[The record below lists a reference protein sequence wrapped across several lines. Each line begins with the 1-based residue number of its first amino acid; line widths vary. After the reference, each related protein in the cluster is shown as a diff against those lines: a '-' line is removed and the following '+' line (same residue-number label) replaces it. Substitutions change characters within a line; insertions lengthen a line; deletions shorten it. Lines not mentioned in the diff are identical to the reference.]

1 MRVLFGAGLAASAI
15 DELHQLGAT
24 RVVVITTP
32 GRVEYAPPDVRAL
45 AIAEPQLPQ
54 RVVDAA
60 LEQLGDADAILS
72 IGGGT
77 ATGLGKAIA
86 FHRDVIFGAV
96 PTTYAGSEMTDI
108 WAITN
113 ATGKTTSREP
123 RVRPQLVVY
132 DPALTL
138 NFPVATSITSALNAM
153 AHPVDASWNGADDA
167 LAAACSRAIEGW
179 MDTLPQLVATPKD
192 LALREAAL
200 RAAHDS
206 GIALHRGTMGLQHK
220 LAHVLG
226 GTHGLPH
233 ADTHAVLLP
242 HVIAYNQNHTDLDPN
257 ALFTL
262 MQNIGAP
269 TQLAKAVPVND
280 VVSEVMRAPYPNPEP
295 MDASRLT
302 KLVTNAMKGLPP
314 Q

>member
-15 DELHQLGAT
+15 DELRTLGAT

-32 GRVEYAPPDVRAL
+32 GRAQHAPPGVRTL
-45 AIAEPQLPQ
+45 AIAEPQVPQ
-54 RVVDAA
+54 SVVNAA
-60 LEQLGDADAILS
+60 LKQLGDADAILS

-77 ATGLGKAIA
+77 ATGLGKAVA
-86 FHRDVIFGAV
+86 YHRDVVFGAV

-108 WAITN
+108 WATSNN
-113 ATGKTTSREP
+113 AGKTTLRDP
-123 RVRPQLVVY
+123 RVRPQLVIY
-132 DPALTL
+132 DAELTL
-138 NFPVATSITSALNAM
+138 NFPVATTVTSALNAM
-153 AHPVDASWNGADDA
+153 AHPVDASWNGADDE

-179 MDTLPQLVATPKD
+179 MDTLPQLVAKPKD
-192 LALREAAL
+192 LELREAAL
-200 RAAHDS
+200 RAAQDS

-220 LAHVLG
+220 LVHVLG

-242 HVIAYNQNHTDLDPN
+242 HVIAYNQKHTDLDPT
-257 ALFTL
+257 ALYTL

-302 KLVTNAMKGLPP
+302 KLVEHAMKGLPP